1 MNFKKNWALIILIIA
16 IVAIATA
23 LIAEH
28 IFNILPCQMC
38 IYQRYSYYSLII
50 LSIIFLLLKK
60 QNSSIY
66 YLLVEIMLIVG
77 LFFSLWHIGIENHL
91 IGGPSSCS
99 SDMGNISNIQD
110 LKEYIL
116 NRPVIA
122 CDEIN
127 WTFLGVSFAI
137 YNSIL
142 QMILLINNSRYIL
155 KKNG

>member
-77 LFFSLWHIGIENHL
+77 LFFSLWHIGIENHTL
-91 IGGPSSCS
+91 
-99 SDMGNISNIQD
+99 
-110 LKEYIL
+110 EE
-116 NRPVIA
+116 A
-122 CDEIN
+122 CN
-127 WTFLGVSFAI
+127 
-137 YNSIL
+137 
-142 QMILLINNSRYIL
+142 
-155 KKNG
+155 